1 MMEENGIEESIVKL
15 LEKNPNGTKIVDIS
29 KSLNI
34 PRQTVSKYVYA
45 LVARGLI
52 EQREVG
58 RAKLCFLKRR
68 KK

>member
-1 MMEENGIEESIVKL
+1 MVGNGIEESILKL
-15 LEKNPNGTKIVDIS
+15 LEKNLNGMKIADIS
-29 KSLNI
+29 KALNI

-45 LVARGLI
+45 LAVRGLI

>member
-1 MMEENGIEESIVKL
+1 MLPNSIEDDILKL
-15 LEKNPNGTKIVDIS
+15 LEKHPEGMTITNIS
-29 KSLNI
+29 KALNT

-45 LVARGLI
+45 LISRELI

-58 RAKLCFLKRR
+58 RAKVCFLKRR